1 MFSNIRALHL
11 RRDLLFMLVWREI
24 AIKYKQSVMGFL
36 WAVLMP
42 ALIVSAGVLVR
53 VAFSRIAGTQVAMS
67 DVALVATKSVPWAF
81 FIGSIRFCS
90 VSLVS
95 NANLV
100 SKIYVPRE
108 VFPLSSIMSQGVDFV
123 VAAGVLVLVLAFAR
137 VGISIQLLW
146 VPLLLALL
154 VLLAAGIGFFVSA
167 AGLFFRDVKYL
178 VEVFVTFAI
187 FFTPVF
193 YETSM
198 FARLGHVL
206 MLNPVAPILEG
217 LAFVVVR
224 HQAPPL
230 GWLTYSGVAA
240 VTIFV
245 VSWRIFKRLEPL
257 FAQTV

>member
-1 MFSNIRALHL
+1 MLSNIRALHL

-53 VAFSRIAGTQVAMS
+53 VAFSRIAGTHVEMS

-81 FIGSIRFCS
+81 FIGSIRFSS

-108 VFPLSSIMSQGVDFV
+108 VFPLSSILSQGVDFL
-123 VAAGVLVLVLAFAR
+123 VATGVLVLVLAFAR
-137 VGISIQLLW
+137 VGISIQLFW
-146 VPLLLALL
+146 VPLLL
-154 VLLAAGIGFFVSA
+154 VLLALLATGIGFFVSA

-230 GWLTYSGVAA
+230 GWLTYSAVAA

-245 VSWRIFKRLEPL
+245 ASWRIFKRLEPY
-257 FAQTV
+257 FAQSV